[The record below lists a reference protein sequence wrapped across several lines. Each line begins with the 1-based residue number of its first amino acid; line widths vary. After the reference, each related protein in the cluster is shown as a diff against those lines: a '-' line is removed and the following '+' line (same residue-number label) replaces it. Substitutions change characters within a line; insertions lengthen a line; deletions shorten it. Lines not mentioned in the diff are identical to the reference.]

1 MALEIFDF
9 EQGSDQWKA
18 ARLGLPT
25 ASRFGDILA
34 KGEGK
39 MRRKYLYEL
48 AGEIMTGE
56 PAESFSNAHME
67 RGKVMEDEARDFYAF
82 TTDADLRRVGFIR
95 NGGVGCSPDS
105 LIGEAGAL
113 EVKTKLAHLMVDA
126 WVKDDFPPE
135 HKAQCQGVLWVA
147 EREWIDIVC
156 YWPKMPTFIKR
167 AHRDEK
173 YIATLEKEV
182 AQFTR
187 ELAALV
193 DYLRY
198 KGGDPTHSRNA
209 LRQALTAS
217 LGAA

>member
-1 MALEIFDF
+1 MAIEVFDF
-9 EQGSDQWKA
+9 DQGSDEWRR
-18 ARLGLPT
+18 ARIGIPT

-67 RGKVMEDEARDFYAF
+67 RGKLMEEEARDFYAF

-95 NGGVGCSPDS
+95 NGGTGCSPDS
-105 LIGEAGAL
+105 LIGDDGAL
-113 EVKTKLAHLMVDA
+113 EIKTKLPHLLIEAIVR
-126 WVKDDFPPE
+126 DDFPPE
-135 HKAQCQGVLWVA
+135 HKAQCQGVLWVC
-147 EREWIDIVC
+147 EREWIDLSC
-156 YWPKMPTFIKR
+156 YWPRMPQLVKR
-167 AHRDEK
+167 AYRDK
-173 YIATLEKEV
+173 TYIASLAREV
-182 AQFTR
+182 VAFSE

-193 DYLRY
+193 DRLRA
-198 KGGDPTHSRNA
+198 KSDPGH
-209 LRQALTAS
+209 LRKALTAS

>member
-1 MALEIFDF
+1 MAIEVFDF
-9 EQGSDQWKA
+9 DQGSDEWRR
-18 ARLGLPT
+18 ARIGIPT

-67 RGKVMEDEARDFYAF
+67 RGKVMEEEARDFYAF

-105 LIGEAGAL
+105 LIGDVGAL
-113 EVKTKLAHLMVDA
+113 EIKTKLPHLLIEAIVR
-126 WVKDDFPPE
+126 DDFPPE

-147 EREWIDIVC
+147 EREWIDISI
-156 YWPKMPTFIKR
+156 YWPRLPAMVKR

-173 YIATLEKEV
+173 YIAMLDKEV
-182 AQFTR
+182 DRFSGD
-187 ELAALV
+187 LAALV
-193 DYLRY
+193 DYLRS
-198 KGGDPTHSRNA
+198 KTDPLHSRNVLRDA
-209 LRQALTAS
+209 LKAS